1 MRARLLFA
9 PLTALTL
16 LGSTAFAQPA
26 APAAKPAEPAKP
38 AATTPAATTPAA
50 KPGATTPAATGSG
63 QVRRD
68 PNGQTGISPYM
79 EQVKKGEDA
88 YVARDFPGAVAA
100 FQEAIKM
107 EPQKMLAFYRIGEA
121 QLAAGNVGE
130 AEAQWQ
136 AALTKTGSD
145 DLRAKVYFVLAD
157 LRERQQKWA
166 DAKEA
171 WNAYANYLQAN
182 PKALG
187 YAATSVERI
196 KQIDRRVKDEKD
208 YGEVKVRIQKRQE
221 ERLKEAEENAKKD
234 TKNR

>member
-1 MRARLLFA
+1 MRARFLFA

-16 LGSTAFAQPA
+16 LGSTALAQPAAPA
-26 APAAKPAEPAKP
+26 APAAKPAEPPKAGATSP
-38 AATTPAATTPAA
+38 AATA
-50 KPGATTPAATGSG
+50 PGQP
-63 QVRRD
+63 RRD

-88 YVARDFPGAVAA
+88 YVARDFTGAVAA
-100 FQEAIKM
+100 FQEAIKIDV
-107 EPQKMLAFYRIGEA
+107 QKMLAYYRIGEA
-121 QLAAGNVGE
+121 QLAAGNMAE

-136 AALTKTGSD
+136 SALTKTGAD
-145 DLRAKVYFVLAD
+145 DLRAKVYFCLAD

-166 DAKEA
+166 EAKEA
-171 WNAYANYLQAN
+171 WNAYSNHLQAN

-187 YAATSVERI
+187 FAATAIERI

-208 YGEVKVRIQKRQE
+208 YGEVKVRIKKREE
-221 ERLKEAEENAKKD
+221 ERIKEAEEAAKKD

>member
-16 LGSTAFAQPA
+16 LGSTAFAQPV
-26 APAAKPAEPAKP
+26 APAAKPADP
-38 AATTPAATTPAA
+38 A
-50 KPGATTPAATGSG
+50 KPGATAPG
-63 QVRRD
+63 QPRRD

-79 EQVKKGEDA
+79 EAIKKGEDA
-88 YVARDFPGAVAA
+88 YVARDFTGAVAA
-100 FQEAIKM
+100 FQEAIKIDV
-107 EPQKMLAFYRIGEA
+107 QKMLGYYRIGEA
-121 QLAAGNVGE
+121 QLAAGNIAE

-136 AALTKTGSD
+136 SALTKSGSD
-145 DLRAKVYFVLAD
+145 DLKAKVYFVLAD

-166 DAKEA
+166 EAKEA
-171 WNAYANYLQAN
+171 WTAYSNFLQAN

-187 YAATSVERI
+187 YAATTVERI

-208 YGEVKVRIQKRQE
+208 YGEVRERIKRRE
-221 ERLKEAEENAKKD
+221 TERLKEAEENAKKD

>member
-16 LGSTAFAQPA
+16 LGSTALAQPA
-26 APAAKPAEPAKP
+26 APKPAEPGKP
-38 AATTPAATTPAA
+38 AA
-50 KPGATTPAATGSG
+50 PGATAPGATAPDKI
-63 QVRRD
+63 RRD

-79 EQVKKGEDA
+79 EQIKKGEDA
-88 YVARDFPGAVAA
+88 YIARDFTGAVAA
-100 FQEAIKM
+100 FQEAIKIDV
-107 EPQKMLAFYRIGEA
+107 QKALAYYRIGEA
-121 QLAAGNVGE
+121 QLAAGNMAE

-136 AALTKTGSD
+136 SALTKTGSD
-145 DLRAKVYFVLAD
+145 DLRAKVYFCLAD

-166 DAKEA
+166 EAKEA
-171 WNAYANYLQAN
+171 WNAYSNFLQSN

-187 YAATSVERI
+187 YAATAIERI

-208 YGEVKVRIQKRQE
+208 YGEVKARIKRRQE
-221 ERLKEAEENAKKD
+221 EQIKEAEEKAKKD

>member
-16 LGSTAFAQPA
+16 LGSTALAQQPA
-26 APAAKPAEPAKP
+26 APAKPADAPKAG
-38 AATTPAATTPAA
+38 ATTPSATTGATT
-50 KPGATTPAATGSG
+50 PGATTAG
-63 QVRRD
+63 QPRRD

-79 EQVKKGEDA
+79 EQIKKGEDA
-88 YVARDFPGAVAA
+88 FVARDFTGAVAA
-100 FQEAIKM
+100 FQEAIKLDV
-107 EPQKMLAFYRIGEA
+107 QKMLGYYRIGEA
-121 QLAAGNVGE
+121 QLAAGNVAE

-136 AALTKTGSD
+136 SALTKTGSD
-145 DLRAKVYFVLAD
+145 DLRAKVYFCLAD

-166 DAKEA
+166 ETREA
-171 WNAYANYLQAN
+171 WIAYTNYLQAN

-187 YAATSVERI
+187 YAATAVERI
-196 KQIDRRVKDEKD
+196 KQVDRRVKDEKD